1 MSSYFCCWTKI
12 FSVIKN
18 LLYFFAFWE
27 NWFYLTFDLR
37 IVTKININYCLK
49 SGRNHKLLLI
59 YLYFLLEFCLGA
71 KKHPFLPLIS
81 AIVRTSNG
89 LTDWLEMHWLI
100 NKFFDLLDHSS
111 DFRILWRV
119 SGIYCNWDPDRILY
133 HSLRILQYD
142 SARILGSS
150 THLNKWLNY

>member
-49 SGRNHKLLLI
+49 SARNHKLLLI

-71 KKHPFLPLIS
+71 KKHPFLPLTRIS
-81 AIVRTSNG
+81 AFVRTSNG

-100 NKFFDLLDHSS
+100 NQFFDLLDHSS

-119 SGIYCNWDPDRILY
+119 SGIYLTEILIVY
-133 HSLRILQYD
+133 SNVPLSED
-142 SARILGSS
+142 SAIWLSENPWL
-150 THLNKWLNY
+150 LNLII